1 MVMADLL
8 LAEQV
13 THMRSAQADGDR
25 VITAAEMHW
34 LNTIFS
40 EGNPPSLSR
49 VLQKMNALV
58 EFASAAILA
67 GPGGEMVACQASVG
81 LSLREVREWEEWLNG
96 PGRDM
101 WENAEKP
108 RPLLGEDGVSGSGTA
123 ARGTSLLV
131 PLRGRNGTLGV
142 LLLNGAPKAAF
153 SRRDTHIAS
162 LLAGQIG
169 LRIENQSI
177 EEREGRRSSR
187 IEDLLGRAN
196 IPYFLLATDGTLLRV
211 NRAFSA
217 LIGSSGGKEA
227 VLPNFYTGVIHPA
240 EEGPRLRHLIEHSD
254 LVDQMELQVRRADGA
269 VVPVVM
275 GSQAVRNPEGRI
287 LGHEVI
293 LTDVTSKKMAAEQI
307 VRNQAMASVGQMTYN
322 IAHDFNNLTTGIM
335 GCASMMLS
343 RLEPDHPLTEDLQ
356 AVVSASVKASDLAGH
371 LLAYSRGECRPT
383 KTASINEIVGETLRV
398 IRNLFDERVEIR
410 WTPFAGLSDIR
421 GDATRIQQAVMNICL
436 NARDAMTGGGR
447 LTLESENAVLDG
459 DTARRFGVEPGE
471 YALLRITDT
480 GCGMD
485 PETLKRIFEP
495 YFTTKGDK
503 SGNGLGLAI
512 TQEAVRMHRGGIA
525 ASSRK
530 GEGTTFEMVFPA
542 RKQQA
547 DAAPAPAP
555 AADPRLP
562 CGRETVLFVDD
573 EEVIRRMGKRML
585 EKFGY
590 RVLMAGDG
598 EEAVRLAGDPNERID
613 LMIVDK
619 VMPRLDGSETLKR
632 IREIR
637 PAIKALLTSG
647 YGLSDPEA
655 PGRDGFL
662 GFLPKPFMME
672 QMLQLIRTSLD
683 GPVPRMRA

>member
-1 MVMADLL
+1 MADLI

-13 THMRSAQADGDR
+13 TRMRRDEAAGDR
-25 VITAAEMHW
+25 VISASELHW

-58 EFASAAILA
+58 EFTSAALLA
-67 GPGGEMVACQASVG
+67 GPDGEMVTCQASVG

-96 PGRDM
+96 SGRDM
-101 WENAEKP
+101 WETAEKP

-123 ARGTSLLV
+123 GRGTSLLV

-142 LLLNGAPKAAF
+142 LLLNGAPKASF
-153 SRRDTHIAS
+153 SRRDLHIAT
-162 LLAGQIG
+162 LLAAQIG
-169 LRIENQSI
+169 LRIENRRI
-177 EEREGRRSSR
+177 EDREGSHSSR

-196 IPYFLLATDGTLLRV
+196 IPYFVLAADGALLRV
-211 NRAFSA
+211 NRAFRV
-217 LIGSSGGKEA
+217 LIGLSGGNET
-227 VLPNFYTGVIHPA
+227 VLPNFYTGVLHPA

-254 LVDQMELQVRRADGA
+254 LIDQMELQVRRADGA
-269 VVPVVM
+269 VVPVVL

-293 LTDVTSKKMAAEQI
+293 LTDVTSKKLAAEQI

-322 IAHDFNNLTTGIM
+322 IAHDFNNLITGIM

-383 KTASINEIVGETLRV
+383 KTASVNDIVGETLRV

-410 WTPFAGLSDIR
+410 WTPFAGLSEIR
-421 GDATRIQQAVMNICL
+421 GDATRIQQAVMNVCL
-436 NARDAMTGGGR
+436 NARDAMPGGGR
-447 LTLESENAVLDG
+447 LTLESENAVLDA
-459 DTARRFGVEPGE
+459 DSSARFGVDPGE
-471 YALLRITDT
+471 YVLLRITDT

-485 PETLKRIFEP
+485 SETLKRIFEP

-503 SGNGLGLAI
+503 NGNGLGLAI
-512 TQEAVRMHRGGIA
+512 TLEAVRMHRGGIA

-530 GEGTTFEMVFPA
+530 GGGTTFELVFPV
-542 RKQQA
+542 RKKSPE
-547 DAAPAPAP
+547 DTAAPAPGSNP
-555 AADPRLP
+555 ALPR
-562 CGRETVLFVDD
+562 GQETVLFVDD

-590 RVLMAGDG
+590 RVLTAGDG
-598 EEAVRLAGDPNERID
+598 EEAVRLAGDPDERID

-619 VMPRLDGSETLKR
+619 VMPRLDGVETLKQ

-637 PAIKALLTSG
+637 PAVKALLTSG
-647 YGLSDPEA
+647 YGLPDPDA
-655 PGRDGFL
+655 LGRDGFL
-662 GFLPKPFMME
+662 GFLPKPFMLD

-683 GPVPRMRA
+683 GPVPGMRA